1 MNLTIEQVNEAIDKK
16 VNDTLAPI
24 KTQLGE
30 FAKHVEGIA
39 GLGDQIKT
47 LTESVAALEINGG
60 GKGKTPEK
68 GKKDGDAGAAA
79 TGAALTTEEA
89 TALFQKMLKE
99 DRDAQSATA
108 QSAAELD
115 AFLDKNA
122 PKLKGNPLTK
132 RIFAGTKSEEDRAA
146 ALKEYRAS
154 IEAQGL
160 TLPDQ
165 GADPEK
171 EGGKTVEGDD
181 VKARK
186 IAAIRAD
193 KGGDI

>member
-1 MNLTIEQVNEAIDKK
+1 MSLTIEQVNEAMDKK
-16 VNDTLAPI
+16 INDTLAPI

-30 FAKHVEGIA
+30 FAKQVEGIA
-39 GLGDQIKT
+39 GLGEQLKT

-68 GKKDGDAGAAA
+68 GKADTDAAA
-79 TGAALTTEEA
+79 TGAGLTTEEA

-99 DRDAQSATA
+99 DRDAQSATQ
-108 QSAAELD
+108 QSAADQE
-115 AFLDKNA
+115 AWIKKNA
-122 PKLKGNPLTK
+122 PKLAGTAAAK
-132 RIFAGTKSEEDRAA
+132 RIFAGTKTDDDRAA
-146 ALKEYRAS
+146 ALKEYRES

-160 TLPDQ
+160 KLPDQ
-165 GADPEK
+165 GSSPEK

-181 VKARK
+181 AKQRK

-193 KGGDI
+193 KSGDI